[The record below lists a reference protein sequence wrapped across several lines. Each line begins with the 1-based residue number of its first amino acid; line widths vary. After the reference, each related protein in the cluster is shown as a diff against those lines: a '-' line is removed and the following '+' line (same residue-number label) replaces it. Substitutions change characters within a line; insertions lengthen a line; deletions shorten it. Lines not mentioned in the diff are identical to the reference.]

1 MAGELSNIME
11 KHTNLSL
18 APVRVISPRLTPAI
32 EPERWLHVVIQYLGS
47 SGSMGFVLVSQLI
60 TFVIL
65 ARHLGNTQFG
75 QLMAITA
82 ATQIAMSLCGLGG
95 DEPMICRLVRD
106 PSLYPALLGH
116 NLILIVISGLVLA
129 VIATTIVYF
138 IIPIELPTRDY
149 LTTIAIL
156 ALSNIIL
163 FRVVSLTESIFIG
176 RREYMRANA
185 VVVSFAAARLLTA
198 IGATV
203 VFKVDSLQ
211 IWAFWHGAVHIIGA
225 FSCAIVLSKFSGPRW
240 TVLRDELKRGT
251 HIIIPIFLN
260 TLRQNID
267 PLVLSLAMTAAVV
280 GNYSAASRIVQA
292 SLYSVWSFNRIMY
305 PRLVVAGEQGRAST
319 FALASRFVFIA
330 GGLGALTSVGL
341 FVLAPYLADFFGKGF
356 LHASTYIRILC
367 WLAFLAALQST
378 AYDALGA
385 LEKHPLRATIL
396 NTSSIIG
403 AALVMALTYL
413 YGVNGIFIALY
424 LSQLL
429 AVGGLWTALVYV
441 ARGNEPAMN
450 RGTNL

>member
-1 MAGELSNIME
+1 M
-11 KHTNLSL
+11 T
-18 APVRVISPRLTPAI
+18 VITPRLTPAI
-32 EPERWLHVVIQYLGS
+32 EPERWLHVAIQYLGS

-95 DEPMICRLVRD
+95 DEPMIRRLVRD
-106 PSLYPALLGH
+106 PSLYPVLLGH
-116 NLILIVISGLVLA
+116 NLILIAISGLVLA
-129 VIATTIVYF
+129 VIATTIIYF
-138 IIPIELPTRDY
+138 IIPIALPTREY
-149 LTTIAIL
+149 VTLIAIF

-176 RREYMRANA
+176 RGEYMRANA
-185 VVVSFAAARLLTA
+185 VVVSFATARLLTA
-198 IGATV
+198 IAATL
-203 VFKVDSLQ
+203 VFKVDSLH

-225 FSCAIVLSKFSGPRW
+225 FGCAIVLGRFSGPRW
-240 TVLRDELKRGT
+240 TVLRDELKRGA
-251 HIIIPIFLN
+251 HIIIPTFLN

-267 PLVLSLAMTAAVV
+267 PLVLSLVMTAAVV

-305 PRLVVAGEQGRAST
+305 PRLVVAGEQGRAPT
-319 FALASRFVFIA
+319 FALASRFVLIA

-356 LHASTYIRILC
+356 LHAATYLRILC
-367 WLAFLAALQST
+367 WLAFLAAIQST

-413 YGVNGIFIALY
+413 YGINGIFIALY

-429 AVGGLWTALVYV
+429 VVSGLWTALVYV
-441 ARGNEPAMN
+441 TRANKPAIE
-450 RGTNL
+450 